1 MLSHSR
7 QRGDT
12 IIEVILAF
20 AVFAML
26 AVGTIILMNRG
37 TQASQQALESTLT
50 QETLAGQ
57 SESLLYL
64 REAYIANPSTPAPSP
79 AATFKDIINNRTV
92 SSPSPFGD
100 SSCVSSIPAGS
111 FAIDPMAARVISAS
125 AMNGAAAPAYPQI
138 LTSGGVTRA
147 YGVWIEAV
155 KPTPISGQPSFID
168 FHIRACWYSPIG
180 AVPTTTGTILRQYI
194 PG

>member
-1 MLSHSR
+1 MLSHTR

-20 AVFAML
+20 AVFSML

-37 TQASQQALESTLT
+37 SQASQQALESTLT
-50 QETLAGQ
+50 QEVLAGQ
-57 SESLLYL
+57 SEALRYL
-64 REAYIANPSTPAPSP
+64 RESYIADPSASGA
-79 AATFKDIINNRTV
+79 AATFRNIKDGRTV
-92 SSPSPFGD
+92 SSPSAFGPNGC
-100 SSCVSSIPAGS
+100 SAIPNSPKS
-111 FAIDPMAARVISAS
+111 FAIDPETATVIPAV
-125 AMNGAAAPAYPQI
+125 AMNDAAAPAYPQI
-138 LTSGGVTRA
+138 KTVSGVTNA

-155 KPTPISGQPSFID
+155 KPTPVAGQPSFID

-180 AVPTTTGTILRQYI
+180 SEPTTTGTILRQYI